1 MPSHASRTPPALR
14 TVSEPPNW
22 RDDAACRYA
31 DPDLFFPVGTTGP
44 AANQIDAAK
53 QICHSCHTR
62 MPCLAWALDHAV
74 SSGVWGGTT
83 EEERRALRADLL
95 RQPDRRAREG

>member
-1 MPSHASRTPPALR
+1 
-14 TVSEPPNW
+14 
-22 RDDAACRYA
+22 
-31 DPDLFFPVGTTGP
+31 
-44 AANQIDAAK
+44 
-53 QICHSCHTR
+53 

-95 RQPDRRAREG
+95 RQTDRRAREA

>member
-1 MPSHASRTPPALR
+1 
-14 TVSEPPNW
+14 VSEPPNW
-22 RDDAACRYA
+22 RDDAACTHA
-31 DPDLFFPVGTTGP
+31 DPDLFFPIGTTG
-44 AANQIDAAK
+44 AAETQIDAAK
-53 QICHSCHTR
+53 RICHGCPAR

-95 RQPDRRAREG
+95 RRADRRARKP